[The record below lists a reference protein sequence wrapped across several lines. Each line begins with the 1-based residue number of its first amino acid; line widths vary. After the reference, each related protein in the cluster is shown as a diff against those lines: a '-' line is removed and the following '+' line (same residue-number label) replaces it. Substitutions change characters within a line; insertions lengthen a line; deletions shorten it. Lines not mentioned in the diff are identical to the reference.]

1 MSGEPPKNKNSRA
14 EFQSA
19 IARLKEAAGK
29 RRAMDRHGSFG
40 PPPTEKAAADAE
52 ISAAIACV
60 RGFPPPVVFAELHNA
75 EYALRESQKEF
86 MFMDTLMRTPSD
98 EADALERAHRKFRT
112 KLETDE
118 AFVAAMERVL
128 NRSGRTSHFVY

>member
-1 MSGEPPKNKNSRA
+1 MSYEQPKKRDSRA

-52 ISAAIACV
+52 LNTAIECV
-60 RGFPPPVVFAELHNA
+60 RGFPPYPLLAELHNA
-75 EYALRESQKEF
+75 EDALRESQKEF